1 MERLLALEERIAP
14 TLEAMGFEVVRVA
27 LMNEGS
33 ERTVQVMADRADGTL
48 IGIDECETISNA
60 LSAIFDVE
68 DPIAGAY
75 NLEVSSAGID
85 RPLTRQK
92 DFENYAG
99 FEAKIETKLALN
111 GRRRFKG
118 PIKGLNA
125 DGDVVVTVDDTDV
138 TLPFQN
144 ISTAKLVL
152 TNELIAATSKGR
164 PSSKG
169 LADNDAAQKPKQPKK
184 QKK

>member
-14 TLEAMGFEVVRVA
+14 TLDAMGFEVVRVA
-27 LMNEGS
+27 LLNDSG

-48 IGIDECETISNA
+48 IGIDECEVISHA

-68 DPIAGAY
+68 EPIAGAY

-85 RPLTRQK
+85 RPLTRPK

-99 FEAKIETKLALN
+99 FEAKIETKLAIN

-118 PIKGLNA
+118 PVKGLNET
-125 DGDVVVTVDDTDV
+125 GDVVVTVDDADV
-138 TLPFQN
+138 TLPFEN
-144 ISTAKLVL
+144 IATAKLVL

-164 PSSKG
+164 PDK
-169 LADNDAAQKPKQPKK
+169 DAAQKAKQPKK